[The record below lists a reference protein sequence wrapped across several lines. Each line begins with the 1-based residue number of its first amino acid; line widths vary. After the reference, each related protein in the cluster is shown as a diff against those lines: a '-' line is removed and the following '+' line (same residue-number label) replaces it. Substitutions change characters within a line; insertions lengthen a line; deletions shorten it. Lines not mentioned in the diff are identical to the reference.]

1 MSILKSFEELDV
13 YKSCRAFRLEIS
25 ILAKTLPATE
35 QHKLASQMLRSS
47 RAVTT
52 AIAEGFGRFHHQEN
66 IVYCRQSRGSLME
79 TLENLNIAFDEG
91 FINTETLETFRNNQQ
106 DCLRLLNSYI
116 SYLKK
121 AKNRAFETNPQSPLT
136 ASQQPALSDY

>member
-13 YKSCRAFRLEIS
+13 YKKCREFRQEIS
-25 ILAKTLPATE
+25 NLAKSLPPAE
-35 QHKLASQMLRSS
+35 HSKLSGQLLRSS

-91 FINTETLETFRNNQQ
+91 YISSDTLENFRNNQQ
-106 DCLRLLNSYI
+106 DCLRLLNAYI

-121 AKNRAFETNPQSPLT
+121 AKNRAFETTPQSPLT
-136 ASQQPALSDY
+136 ASQPMMSDF

>member
-13 YKSCRAFRLEIS
+13 YKNCRAFRLEIS
-25 ILAKTLPATE
+25 NLAKTLPATE

-91 FINTETLETFRNNQQ
+91 FINSET
-106 DCLRLLNSYI
+106 
-116 SYLKK
+116 
-121 AKNRAFETNPQSPLT
+121 
-136 ASQQPALSDY
+136 